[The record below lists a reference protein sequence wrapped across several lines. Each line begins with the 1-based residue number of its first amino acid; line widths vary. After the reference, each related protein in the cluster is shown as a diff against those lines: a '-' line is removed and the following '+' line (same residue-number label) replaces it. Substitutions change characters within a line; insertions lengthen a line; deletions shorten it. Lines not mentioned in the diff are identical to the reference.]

1 MFNALSPS
9 GGTKKERSFPAQ
21 PENSAPTA
29 CLVHKFLRIDEPG
42 SLFRCAIVRHLS
54 RVRFVKT
61 VIPPG
66 STIGLL
72 GGGQLGRMFAIAAR
86 RMGYRVHT
94 FEPSPDSPAGQI
106 SDREFNG
113 SYTDWDL
120 LETFVR
126 SVDVVTFEFE
136 NIPAQVVEM
145 ISRSKP
151 VHPRSEVL
159 HICQNREREKTFL
172 RDHHYPHAPFAVV
185 SDQAQ
190 LDAAIDSI
198 GAPAVLKSADFG
210 YDGKGQHKI
219 NPGDQFDYAR
229 VATSRSV
236 LEKWI
241 SFDRELSVICARDAK
256 GNVSV
261 FHPSENVH
269 SRHILDYSI
278 VPARIDP
285 PVQRLAQSMAKNIA
299 RDLNVVGL
307 IAVEFF
313 LTCENELIVNEL
325 APRPHNSGHY
335 TFDACLTSQFEQ
347 QLRAVCGLPFGSPKL
362 LNPVVMVNL
371 LGDLWKAGV
380 QPDWRPVLNN
390 PYAKLH
396 IYGKLEGR
404 PGRKMGHF
412 CVLRKTTDHAL
423 AEALQIKQE
432 LINANIC

>member
-1 MFNALSPS
+1 M
-9 GGTKKERSFPAQ
+9 EM
-21 PENSAPTA
+21 
-29 CLVHKFLRIDEPG
+29 I
-42 SLFRCAIVRHLS
+42 
-54 RVRFVKT
+54 
-61 VIPPG
+61 IPPG

-106 SDREFNG
+106 SDREFTG
-113 SYTDWDL
+113 SYGDWDL

-136 NIPAQVVEM
+136 NIPAEVVDR

-159 HICQNREREKTFL
+159 HICQNREREKNFL
-172 RDHHYPHAPFAVV
+172 RQHHYPHAPFAVI
-185 SDQAQ
+185 SDQAE
-190 LDAAIDSI
+190 LDAAVDSI
-198 GAPAVLKSADFG
+198 GVPVVLKSADFG
-210 YDGKGQHKI
+210 YDGKGQQKI
-219 NPGDQFDYAR
+219 NPGDLFDFSQTGA
-229 VATSRSV
+229 SRSV

-256 GNVSV
+256 GNVCV
-261 FHPSENVH
+261 FPASENVH
-269 SRHILDYSI
+269 THHILDYTV

-285 PVQRLAQSMAKNIA
+285 GVQRLAQSISKSIA
-299 RDLNVVGL
+299 GDLNVVGL

-313 LTCENELIVNEL
+313 LTRDNELIVNEL

-347 QLRAVCGLPFGSPKL
+347 QLRAVCGLPFGSADL
-362 LNPVVMVNL
+362 LRPVVMVNL

-390 PYAKLH
+390 PCAKLH
-396 IYGKLEGR
+396 LYGKLEGR

-412 CVLRKTTDHAL
+412 CVLRETIEQAL
-423 AEALQIKQE
+423 AEALEIKQE
-432 LINANIC
+432 LIDVNERP

>member
-1 MFNALSPS
+1 MQAFSLCN
-9 GGTKKERSFPAQ
+9 
-21 PENSAPTA
+21 
-29 CLVHKFLRIDEPG
+29 RIA
-42 SLFRCAIVRHLS
+42 SLQIEFMEM
-54 RVRFVKT
+54 

-113 SYTDWDL
+113 SYTDWDS

-136 NIPAQVVEM
+136 NIPSEVVDR

-159 HICQNREREKTFL
+159 HICQNREREKNFL
-172 RDHHYPHAPFAVV
+172 REHHYPHAPFAII
-185 SDQAQ
+185 SDRAEF
-190 LDAAIDSI
+190 DAALDSI

-210 YDGKGQHKI
+210 YDGKGQQKI
-219 NPGDQFDYAR
+219 SPGDKFEYSRA
-229 VATSRSV
+229 APGRSV

-241 SFDRELSVICARDAK
+241 SFDRELSVICARDANGK
-256 GNVSV
+256 LCV
-261 FHPSENVH
+261 FPASENVH
-269 SRHILDYSI
+269 NRHILDYSI
-278 VPARIDP
+278 VPARVDP
-285 PVQRLAQSMAKNIA
+285 AVQRIAQSIAKDIA
-299 RDLNVVGL
+299 GDLDVVGL

-313 LTCENELIVNEL
+313 LTRDNELIVNEL

-335 TFDACLTSQFEQ
+335 TLDACLTSQFEQ
-347 QLRAVCGLPFGSPKL
+347 QLRAVCGLPFGSPDL
-362 LNPVVMVNL
+362 LRPVVMVNL
-371 LGDLWKAGV
+371 LGDLWKGGV
-380 QPDWRPVLNN
+380 QPDWRPILNN

-396 IYGKLEGR
+396 LYGKLEGR

-412 CVLRKTTDHAL
+412 CVLRETTEQAL
-423 AEALQIKQE
+423 AEAMQIKQE
-432 LINANIC
+432 LIDVNERP

>member
-1 MFNALSPS
+1 MES
-9 GGTKKERSFPAQ
+9 
-21 PENSAPTA
+21 
-29 CLVHKFLRIDEPG
+29 
-42 SLFRCAIVRHLS
+42 
-54 RVRFVKT
+54 

-113 SYTDWDL
+113 SYTDWGL
-120 LETFVR
+120 VETFVQ

-136 NIPAQVVEM
+136 NIPAEVVDR

-159 HICQNREREKTFL
+159 HICQNREREKNFL
-172 RDHHYPHAPFAVV
+172 SQHHYPHAPFAVV
-185 SDQAQ
+185 SNQAE
-190 LDAAIDSI
+190 LDSALHSI
-198 GAPAVLKSADFG
+198 GTPAVLKSADFG
-210 YDGKGQHKI
+210 YDGKGQQKI
-219 NPGDQFDYAR
+219 GPGHRFDYSDA
-229 VATSRSV
+229 AASRSV

-241 SFDRELSVICARDAK
+241 PFDQELSVICARDAK
-256 GNVSV
+256 GNVCL
-261 FHPSENVH
+261 FPASENVH
-269 SRHILDYSI
+269 TRHILDYAI

-285 PVQRLAQSMAKNIA
+285 AIQRLAQSIA
-299 RDLNVVGL
+299 GSIASDLNVVGL

-313 LTCENELIVNEL
+313 LTRDNELLVNEL

-347 QLRAVCGLPFGSPKL
+347 QLRAVCGLPFGSPEL
-362 LNPVVMVNL
+362 FRPVVMVNL
-371 LGDLWKAGV
+371 LGDLWRNGAP
-380 QPDWRPVLNN
+380 PDWNPVLNN
-390 PYAKLH
+390 PFAKLH
-396 IYGKLEGR
+396 LYGKLEGR

-412 CVLRKTTDHAL
+412 CVLRETVEEAL
-423 AEALQIKQE
+423 GEALQIKEKLNNVDQRP
-432 LINANIC
+432 